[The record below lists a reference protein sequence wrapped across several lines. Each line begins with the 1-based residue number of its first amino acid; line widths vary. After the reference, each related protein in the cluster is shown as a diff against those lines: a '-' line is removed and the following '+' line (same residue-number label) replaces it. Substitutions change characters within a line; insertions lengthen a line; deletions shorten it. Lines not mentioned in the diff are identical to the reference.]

1 MSISDIYREEI
12 LDHAKNP
19 RNQGKL
25 VEFDFEYKENNPVC
39 GDTITVQLKL
49 DEQKKIKEI
58 AFEGNGCTVSQA
70 AASMLFESVKERT
83 VAEIEK
89 LSSKDVLDLLGVET
103 LTPSRMKCALLSLE
117 ALKKGIKDNT

>member
-25 VEFDFEYKENNPVC
+25 SEFDFEYKENNPVC
-39 GDTITVQLKL
+39 GDTITLQIKL
-49 DEQKKIKEI
+49 DEQKQIKEI
-58 AFEGNGCTVSQA
+58 AFTGGGCTVSQA
-70 AASMLFESVKERT
+70 AASMLFESVKGKT
-83 VAEIEK
+83 MKEIEK
-89 LSSKDVLDLLGVET
+89 LSSQDVLDIMGIET

-117 ALKKGIKDNT
+117 ALKKGIIK